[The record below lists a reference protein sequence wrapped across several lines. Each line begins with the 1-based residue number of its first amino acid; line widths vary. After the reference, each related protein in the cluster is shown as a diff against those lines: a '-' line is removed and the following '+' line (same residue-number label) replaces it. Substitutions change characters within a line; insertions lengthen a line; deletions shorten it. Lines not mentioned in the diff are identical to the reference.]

1 LLNRKVASQSLEQY
15 SDYMLNKMWLKAEIA
30 KCPVCS
36 RYHDLNIKDAKFLYN
51 VSKCDE
57 CIEQAKNNKKIIK
70 EIWHGN

>member
-1 LLNRKVASQSLEQY
+1 
-15 SDYMLNKMWLKAEIA
+15 MWLKAEIA